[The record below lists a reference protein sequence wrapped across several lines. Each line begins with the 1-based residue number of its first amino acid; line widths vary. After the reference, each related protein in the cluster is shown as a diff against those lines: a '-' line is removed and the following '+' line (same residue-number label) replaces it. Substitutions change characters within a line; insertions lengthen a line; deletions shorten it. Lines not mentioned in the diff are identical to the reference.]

1 MADTNVHTARGLRW
15 GRALLAALL
24 AEVVLVA
31 IAAPIYAGMGAAS
44 THTLNIVIPL
54 ASFVAFL
61 LAGYWAA
68 LPVPGRGVM
77 QGALTGVW
85 AVVLYIG
92 LGLVASLFVRG
103 TSVVD
108 GFTTPYLIAHALKVI
123 GGAIGGW
130 LVARKAE
137 RPFA

>member
-1 MADTNVHTARGLRW
+1 MADTDVYTARGLRW
-15 GRALLAALL
+15 GRALLAAFL
-24 AEVVLVA
+24 AEVALVA

-44 THTLNIVIPL
+44 THALNIVIPL

-61 LAGYWAA
+61 AAGYWSA
-68 LPVPGRGVM
+68 LPVPGRGMV

-85 AVVLYIG
+85 AVVLYIA

-103 TSVVD
+103 TGVVD
-108 GFTTPYLIAHALKVI
+108 GFTTPYLNAHALKVI

-130 LVARKAE
+130 LVSRKAE